1 MLAFLCAILA
11 ACDALRAP
19 AHRRT
24 HRRTHRTAPLRAAPD
39 ELVPAAISLAAGCLG
54 GSIGVGVAYPLDTIK
69 VKIQTYNSRALADG
83 GGAPRKRNVIR
94 SVLDEEG
101 VSAFY
106 AGVLPTMAGQALI
119 KGVVFLVYDS
129 AKRFFAPAACG
140 LTSCGVGLALA
151 ACASGAAGGFVCT
164 PVERLK
170 VVMQAGY
177 SGGPLACFRDII
189 AQDGVSGLLTRG
201 LGATLAREIP
211 AYFFYFSAYEV
222 VSGALAGSVPAALI
236 PLIGGA
242 AAGAASWVPVYP
254 IDVVKTAVQSETGA
268 AGDGAGAL
276 DVARALYRQGGVGVF
291 WDGISPKLARAVVNH
306 AVTFLV
312 FEQTCSLWLAAGV

>member
-101 VSAFY
+101 VAAFY

-129 AKRFFAPAACG
+129 AKRFFALACQYHR
-140 LTSCGVGLALA
+140 ALA
-151 ACASGAAGGFVCT
+151 ASYRSASGW
-164 PVERLK
+164 
-170 VVMQAGY
+170 
-177 SGGPLACFRDII
+177 ACEGCHRR
-189 AQDGVSGLLTRG
+189 GV
-201 LGATLAREIP
+201 
-211 AYFFYFSAYEV
+211 
-222 VSGALAGSVPAALI
+222 
-236 PLIGGA
+236 
-242 AAGAASWVPVYP
+242 
-254 IDVVKTAVQSETGA
+254 
-268 AGDGAGAL
+268 
-276 DVARALYRQGGVGVF
+276 
-291 WDGISPKLARAVVNH
+291 
-306 AVTFLV
+306 
-312 FEQTCSLWLAAGV
+312 